1 MNSEEIAKLFKLDE
15 VNFDQYVSAEEYE
28 LKLLKQVDDFFFDNY
43 FKNEEI
49 LFYAFDFY
57 YSIKL
62 LENNE
67 NLEKLKNIL
76 KNNEILKY
84 FKENNFGIMELIL
97 IITAFDKSAD
107 YYLFTIKNQDK
118 NQDKKIQEIY
128 KKYLNFINS
137 TEDTCDFKIWYKNEI
152 ELFTSNLFLEL
163 MVMLVKNENQMKI
176 CENITLKNKLLE
188 KISDFE
194 YIFSKYIQ
202 DIFYPVINQKELK
215 ENEKNKKENKFIRDL
230 DNMFNSLTNNRISY
244 NFISELV
251 SIIYNKQ
258 MNESQIKKVIYDGS
272 ISTSVTQYKKKYIHD
287 QDHNIIAMEIIRDN
301 DFHS

>member
-1 MNSEEIAKLFKLDE
+1 MNSEEIAELFELDD
-15 VNFDQYVSAEEYE
+15 VDFDQCGSAEEYE
-28 LKLLKQVDDFFFDNY
+28 LKLLKQADNFFFDNY

-49 LFYAFDFY
+49 LFFAFDFY

-67 NLEKLKNIL
+67 NLEILKNIL
-76 KNNEILKY
+76 KNNKILDY
-84 FKENNFGIMELIL
+84 FKENNFGIMELVL
-97 IITAFDKSAD
+97 IITAFDKSTD
-107 YYLFTIKNQDK
+107 YYIFTIKNQEK

-128 KKYLNFINS
+128 KKYINFINS
-137 TEDTCDFKIWYKNEI
+137 TEDTYDFRIWYKNQI
-152 ELFTSNLFLEL
+152 ELLTSNLFLGL
-163 MVMLVKNENQMKI
+163 RARLIKNEDQMKI
-176 CENITLKNKLLE
+176 CENITLNNKSIE
-188 KISDFE
+188 NISDLE

-202 DIFYPVINQKELK
+202 DLSYPMISQKELK

-272 ISTSVTQYKKKYIHD
+272 ISTSITQYKKKYIHD
-287 QDHNIIAMEIIRDN
+287 RDHNIIAMEIIRDN
-301 DFHS
+301 DFHI

>member
-1 MNSEEIAKLFKLDE
+1 
-15 VNFDQYVSAEEYE
+15 
-28 LKLLKQVDDFFFDNY
+28 
-43 FKNEEI
+43 
-49 LFYAFDFY
+49 
-57 YSIKL
+57 
-62 LENNE
+62 
-67 NLEKLKNIL
+67 
-76 KNNEILKY
+76 
-84 FKENNFGIMELIL
+84 MELIL

-176 CENITLKNKLLE
+176 CENITLKNKSLE
-188 KISDFE
+188 KNSDFE

>member
-1 MNSEEIAKLFKLDE
+1 MNSEEIAELFKLDD
-15 VNFDQYVSAEEYE
+15 VDFDQCGSAEEYE
-28 LKLLKQVDDFFFDNY
+28 LKLLKQADNFFFDNY

-49 LFYAFDFY
+49 LFFAFDFY

-67 NLEKLKNIL
+67 NLKILKNIL
-76 KNNEILKY
+76 KNNKILEY
-84 FKENNFGIMELIL
+84 FKENNFGIMELVL
-97 IITAFDKSAD
+97 IITAFDKSTD
-107 YYLFTIKNQDK
+107 YYIFTIKNQEK

-128 KKYLNFINS
+128 KKYINFINS
-137 TEDTCDFKIWYKNEI
+137 TEDTYDFKIWYKNQI
-152 ELFTSNLFLEL
+152 ELLTSNLFLGL
-163 MVMLVKNENQMKI
+163 RARLIKNEDQMKI
-176 CENITLKNKLLE
+176 CENITLNNKSIE
-188 KISDFE
+188 NISDLE

-202 DIFYPVINQKELK
+202 DLSYPMISQKELK

-272 ISTSVTQYKKKYIHD
+272 ISTSITQYKKKYIHD
-287 QDHNIIAMEIIRDN
+287 RDHNIIAMEIIRDN
-301 DFHS
+301 DFHI

>member
-1 MNSEEIAKLFKLDE
+1 MNSEEIAELFKLDD
-15 VNFDQYVSAEEYE
+15 VDFDQCGSAEEYE
-28 LKLLKQVDDFFFDNY
+28 LKLLKQADNFFFDNY

-49 LFYAFDFY
+49 LFFAFDFY

-67 NLEKLKNIL
+67 NLKILKNIL
-76 KNNEILKY
+76 KNNKILEY
-84 FKENNFGIMELIL
+84 FKENNFGIMELVL
-97 IITAFDKSAD
+97 IITAFDKSTD
-107 YYLFTIKNQDK
+107 YYIFTIKNQEK

-128 KKYLNFINS
+128 KKYINFINS
-137 TEDTCDFKIWYKNEI
+137 TEDTYDFRIWYKNQI
-152 ELFTSNLFLEL
+152 ELLTSNLFLGL
-163 MVMLVKNENQMKI
+163 RARLIKNEDQMKI
-176 CENITLKNKLLE
+176 CENITLNNKSIE
-188 KISDFE
+188 NISDLE

-202 DIFYPVINQKELK
+202 DLSYPMISQKELK

-272 ISTSVTQYKKKYIHD
+272 ISTSITQYKKKYIHD
-287 QDHNIIAMEIIRDN
+287 RDHNIIAMEIIRDN
-301 DFHS
+301 DFHI

>member
-1 MNSEEIAKLFKLDE
+1 MNSEEIAELFKLDD
-15 VNFDQYVSAEEYE
+15 VDFDQCGSAEEYE
-28 LKLLKQVDDFFFDNY
+28 LKLLKQADNFFFDNY

-49 LFYAFDFY
+49 LFFAFDFY

-67 NLEKLKNIL
+67 NLKILKNIL
-76 KNNEILKY
+76 KNNKILEY
-84 FKENNFGIMELIL
+84 FKENNFGIMELVL
-97 IITAFDKSAD
+97 IITAFDKSTD
-107 YYLFTIKNQDK
+107 YYIFTIKNQEK

-128 KKYLNFINS
+128 KKYINFINS
-137 TEDTCDFKIWYKNEI
+137 TEDIYDFRIWYKNQI
-152 ELFTSNLFLEL
+152 ELLTSNLFLGL
-163 MVMLVKNENQMKI
+163 RARLIKNEDQMKI
-176 CENITLKNKLLE
+176 CENITLNNKSIE
-188 KISDFE
+188 NISDLE

-202 DIFYPVINQKELK
+202 DLSYPMISQKELK

-272 ISTSVTQYKKKYIHD
+272 ISTSITQYKKKYIHD
-287 QDHNIIAMEIIRDN
+287 RDHNIIAMEIIRDN
-301 DFHS
+301 DFHI